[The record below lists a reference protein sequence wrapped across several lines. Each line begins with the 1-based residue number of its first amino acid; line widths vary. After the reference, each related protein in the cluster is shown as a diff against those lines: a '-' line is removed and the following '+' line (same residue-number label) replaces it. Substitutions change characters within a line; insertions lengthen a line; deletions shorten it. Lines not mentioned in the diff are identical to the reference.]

1 MAETPTTA
9 KQDTSLRAPFPERKA
24 LALEAS
30 GARYLVA
37 TALAATV
44 AAGAAIE
51 VAPGTA
57 ILATAIALLFALAA
71 RARFRESRRWERG
84 AASEARV
91 RRKVE
96 VLERNGWE
104 FAHGVGWP
112 GHGDMDHVGTA
123 PGRAPRLMVMIETKT
138 SRFNTADLRRTA
150 RAATVLAHG
159 RHGPIPTRA
168 VLVTIT
174 PRETRLIDGV
184 HVCSVERL
192 VGVLC
197 SLHADHER
205 RSAQRPGA
213 MSARPTN
220 LGADRRRGGAPLRDF
235 TGDKR
240 SARSP

>member
-1 MAETPTTA
+1 M
-9 KQDTSLRAPFPERKA
+9 A

-30 GARYLVA
+30 GVRYLIA
-37 TALAATV
+37 TTLAANV
-44 AAGAAIE
+44 ALSGAIQDS
-51 VAPGTA
+51 PGTA
-57 ILATAIALLFALAA
+57 LLATTIALPTALTA
-71 RARFRESRRWERG
+71 RARFHASRRWERG

-91 RRKVE
+91 AREFE

-104 FAHGVGWP
+104 FAHGVGWA

-138 SRFNTADLRRTA
+138 SSFTTANLRRTA

-174 PRETRLIDGV
+174 PRETQLIDGV
-184 HVCSVERL
+184 HVCSVERV
-192 VGVLC
+192 VGLLC

-205 RSAQRPGA
+205 RSAAGA
-213 MSARPTN
+213 QHP
-220 LGADRRRGGAPLRDF
+220 
-235 TGDKR
+235 
-240 SARSP
+240 